1 MDLQKLKFIFLCI
14 CYLFISHT
22 NAYSKNDFITI
33 QSTTSTVNSGLYDH
47 ILPIFINKHN
57 INVKVVSVGT
67 GQAIKNAS
75 RCDADILIV
84 HSKKD
89 EEEFVSNGYGEKRFD
104 LMYNDFVIIGPS
116 KNKVGISSSDD
127 LKQVLKKIKDSK
139 VKFVSRGDNSGTHKK
154 EKELWQKISVEKSFF
169 NEKNYIEVGQG
180 MGSTLNIAIEVDGY
194 VLSDRAT
201 WINFKNKKNHEII
214 FEDDKNLFNQYGI
227 IKISKDNCPN
237 TKNKLASIF
246 LNWIVSKDG
255 QDSITSFSIE
265 NKQLF
270 FPNASIN

>member
-127 LKQVLKKIKDSK
+127 LKKVLKKIKDSK

-154 EKELWQKISVEKSFF
+154 EKELWQQISVEDSFF
-169 NEKNYIEVGQG
+169 NQKNYIEVGQG

-255 QDSITSFSIE
+255 QDSITSFRIE

>member
-104 LMYNDFVIIGPS
+104 LMYNDFVIIGP
-116 KNKVGISSSDD
+116 
-127 LKQVLKKIKDSK
+127 
-139 VKFVSRGDNSGTHKK
+139 
-154 EKELWQKISVEKSFF
+154 
-169 NEKNYIEVGQG
+169 
-180 MGSTLNIAIEVDGY
+180 
-194 VLSDRAT
+194 
-201 WINFKNKKNHEII
+201 
-214 FEDDKNLFNQYGI
+214 
-227 IKISKDNCPN
+227 
-237 TKNKLASIF
+237 
-246 LNWIVSKDG
+246 
-255 QDSITSFSIE
+255 
-265 NKQLF
+265 
-270 FPNASIN
+270 

>member
-47 ILPIFINKHN
+47 ILLIFINKHN

-116 KNKVGISSSDD
+116 KNKVDISSSDD

-154 EKELWQKISVEKSFF
+154 EKELWQQISVEDSFF
-169 NEKNYIEVGQG
+169 NQKNYIEVGQG

>member
-116 KNKVGISSSDD
+116 KNKVDISSSDD